1 MTNIYDA
8 IKEKENQ
15 IAIFQ
20 AQISG
25 LQAEIEA
32 LRVAA
37 RILEGG
43 SVSTPDAARKIVARF
58 PLESKVEVFF
68 DPEDET
74 VSTLDRSG
82 SKVRWVLL
90 AGAVLFCGA
99 ALATALTMLA
109 PGGVFAFTLETH
121 DGDGVV
127 IGAGLRYAHGKRI
140 VREKVAGAGLELAY
154 LEEAS
159 PRTEDNEPVRGLVVV
174 AAKT

>member
-43 SVSTPDAARKIVARF
+43 GSTEQARPVA
-58 PLESKVEVFF
+58 VQQ
-68 DPEDET
+68 
-74 VSTLDRSG
+74 
-82 SKVRWVLL
+82 
-90 AGAVLFCGA
+90 A
-99 ALATALTMLA
+99 
-109 PGGVFAFTLETH
+109 
-121 DGDGVV
+121 
-127 IGAGLRYAHGKRI
+127 
-140 VREKVAGAGLELAY
+140 
-154 LEEAS
+154 
-159 PRTEDNEPVRGLVVV
+159 V
-174 AAKT
+174 AAGGDKSKQRVWP

>member
-43 SVSTPDAARKIVARF
+43 SANVSDAARPVA
-58 PLESKVEVFF
+58 VQ
-68 DPEDET
+68 T
-74 VSTLDRSG
+74 VP
-82 SKVRWVLL
+82 
-90 AGAVLFCGA
+90 A
-99 ALATALTMLA
+99 AN
-109 PGGVFAFTLETH
+109 GGDKT
-121 DGDGVV
+121 
-127 IGAGLRYAHGKRI
+127 KR
-140 VREKVAGAGLELAY
+140 VW
-154 LEEAS
+154 
-159 PRTEDNEPVRGLVVV
+159 P
-174 AAKT
+174 

>member
-43 SVSTPDAARKIVARF
+43 AASAGDAARPVA
-58 PLESKVEVFF
+58 VA
-68 DPEDET
+68 
-74 VSTLDRSG
+74 
-82 SKVRWVLL
+82 
-90 AGAVLFCGA
+90 AGAA
-99 ALATALTMLA
+99 N
-109 PGGVFAFTLETH
+109 GGDKT
-121 DGDGVV
+121 
-127 IGAGLRYAHGKRI
+127 KR
-140 VREKVAGAGLELAY
+140 VW
-154 LEEAS
+154 
-159 PRTEDNEPVRGLVVV
+159 P
-174 AAKT
+174 

>member
-43 SVSTPDAARKIVARF
+43 NAAEAARPVAVQT
-58 PLESKVEVFF
+58 PV
-68 DPEDET
+68 
-74 VSTLDRSG
+74 
-82 SKVRWVLL
+82 
-90 AGAVLFCGA
+90 AV
-99 ALATALTMLA
+99 
-109 PGGVFAFTLETH
+109 GGG
-121 DGDGVV
+121 GDKN
-127 IGAGLRYAHGKRI
+127 KR
-140 VREKVAGAGLELAY
+140 VW
-154 LEEAS
+154 
-159 PRTEDNEPVRGLVVV
+159 P
-174 AAKT
+174 

>member
-43 SVSTPDAARKIVARF
+43 
-58 PLESKVEVFF
+58 
-68 DPEDET
+68 
-74 VSTLDRSG
+74 
-82 SKVRWVLL
+82 
-90 AGAVLFCGA
+90 
-99 ALATALTMLA
+99 
-109 PGGVFAFTLETH
+109 GGVAEST
-121 DGDGVV
+121 
-127 IGAGLRYAHGKRI
+127 RP
-140 VREKVAGAGLELAY
+140 VA
-154 LEEAS
+154 
-159 PRTEDNEPVRGLVVV
+159 V
-174 AAKT
+174 AANANGGSEKKRVWP

>member
-43 SVSTPDAARKIVARF
+43 GSSEAARPVPVQQVTVGADK
-58 PLESKVEVFF
+58 SKQRVW
-68 DPEDET
+68 P
-74 VSTLDRSG
+74 
-82 SKVRWVLL
+82 
-90 AGAVLFCGA
+90 
-99 ALATALTMLA
+99 
-109 PGGVFAFTLETH
+109 
-121 DGDGVV
+121 
-127 IGAGLRYAHGKRI
+127 
-140 VREKVAGAGLELAY
+140 
-154 LEEAS
+154 
-159 PRTEDNEPVRGLVVV
+159 
-174 AAKT
+174 

>member
-43 SVSTPDAARKIVARF
+43 STGSSEAARPVAV
-58 PLESKVEVFF
+58 PAAAAA
-68 DPEDET
+68 
-74 VSTLDRSG
+74 G
-82 SKVRWVLL
+82 SDK
-90 AGAVLFCGA
+90 
-99 ALATALTMLA
+99 
-109 PGGVFAFTLETH
+109 
-121 DGDGVV
+121 
-127 IGAGLRYAHGKRI
+127 KR
-140 VREKVAGAGLELAY
+140 VW
-154 LEEAS
+154 
-159 PRTEDNEPVRGLVVV
+159 P
-174 AAKT
+174 

>member
-43 SVSTPDAARKIVARF
+43 AAGTTEAARPVA
-58 PLESKVEVFF
+58 VQGNAN
-68 DPEDET
+68 
-74 VSTLDRSG
+74 G
-82 SKVRWVLL
+82 SDK
-90 AGAVLFCGA
+90 
-99 ALATALTMLA
+99 T
-109 PGGVFAFTLETH
+109 
-121 DGDGVV
+121 
-127 IGAGLRYAHGKRI
+127 KR
-140 VREKVAGAGLELAY
+140 VW
-154 LEEAS
+154 
-159 PRTEDNEPVRGLVVV
+159 P
-174 AAKT
+174 

>member
-43 SVSTPDAARKIVARF
+43 AAGT
-58 PLESKVEVFF
+58 S
-68 DPEDET
+68 
-74 VSTLDRSG
+74 
-82 SKVRWVLL
+82 
-90 AGAVLFCGA
+90 
-99 ALATALTMLA
+99 
-109 PGGVFAFTLETH
+109 
-121 DGDGVV
+121 
-127 IGAGLRYAHGKRI
+127 
-140 VREKVAGAGLELAY
+140 
-154 LEEAS
+154 
-159 PRTEDNEPVRGLVVV
+159 
-174 AAKT
+174 

>member
-43 SVSTPDAARKIVARF
+43 NAGSSPETARPVA
-58 PLESKVEVFF
+58 VQ
-68 DPEDET
+68 T
-74 VSTLDRSG
+74 
-82 SKVRWVLL
+82 
-90 AGAVLFCGA
+90 AV
-99 ALATALTMLA
+99 A
-109 PGGVFAFTLETH
+109 PNGGDKT
-121 DGDGVV
+121 
-127 IGAGLRYAHGKRI
+127 KR
-140 VREKVAGAGLELAY
+140 VW
-154 LEEAS
+154 
-159 PRTEDNEPVRGLVVV
+159 P
-174 AAKT
+174 

>member
-43 SVSTPDAARKIVARF
+43 GSSEQARPVAVQTPVA
-58 PLESKVEVFF
+58 
-68 DPEDET
+68 
-74 VSTLDRSG
+74 
-82 SKVRWVLL
+82 
-90 AGAVLFCGA
+90 AGADKSKQRVW
-99 ALATALTMLA
+99 
-109 PGGVFAFTLETH
+109 P
-121 DGDGVV
+121 
-127 IGAGLRYAHGKRI
+127 
-140 VREKVAGAGLELAY
+140 
-154 LEEAS
+154 
-159 PRTEDNEPVRGLVVV
+159 
-174 AAKT
+174 

>member
-43 SVSTPDAARKIVARF
+43 GQPEAARPVA
-58 PLESKVEVFF
+58 VQ
-68 DPEDET
+68 T
-74 VSTLDRSG
+74 AA
-82 SKVRWVLL
+82 
-90 AGAVLFCGA
+90 AG
-99 ALATALTMLA
+99 
-109 PGGVFAFTLETH
+109 
-121 DGDGVV
+121 GDKNKQRVW
-127 IGAGLRYAHGKRI
+127 
-140 VREKVAGAGLELAY
+140 
-154 LEEAS
+154 
-159 PRTEDNEPVRGLVVV
+159 P
-174 AAKT
+174 

>member
-43 SVSTPDAARKIVARF
+43 GAAPEAARPVA
-58 PLESKVEVFF
+58 VQAAVA
-68 DPEDET
+68 
-74 VSTLDRSG
+74 
-82 SKVRWVLL
+82 
-90 AGAVLFCGA
+90 AGADKSKQRVW
-99 ALATALTMLA
+99 
-109 PGGVFAFTLETH
+109 P
-121 DGDGVV
+121 
-127 IGAGLRYAHGKRI
+127 
-140 VREKVAGAGLELAY
+140 
-154 LEEAS
+154 
-159 PRTEDNEPVRGLVVV
+159 
-174 AAKT
+174 

>member
-43 SVSTPDAARKIVARF
+43 SGISEAARPVAV
-58 PLESKVEVFF
+58 PAAAAA
-68 DPEDET
+68 
-74 VSTLDRSG
+74 G
-82 SKVRWVLL
+82 SDK
-90 AGAVLFCGA
+90 
-99 ALATALTMLA
+99 
-109 PGGVFAFTLETH
+109 
-121 DGDGVV
+121 
-127 IGAGLRYAHGKRI
+127 KR
-140 VREKVAGAGLELAY
+140 VW
-154 LEEAS
+154 
-159 PRTEDNEPVRGLVVV
+159 P
-174 AAKT
+174 

>member
-43 SVSTPDAARKIVARF
+43 TGSADAGRPVPVQPVSVGADK
-58 PLESKVEVFF
+58 SKQRVW
-68 DPEDET
+68 P
-74 VSTLDRSG
+74 
-82 SKVRWVLL
+82 
-90 AGAVLFCGA
+90 
-99 ALATALTMLA
+99 
-109 PGGVFAFTLETH
+109 
-121 DGDGVV
+121 
-127 IGAGLRYAHGKRI
+127 
-140 VREKVAGAGLELAY
+140 
-154 LEEAS
+154 
-159 PRTEDNEPVRGLVVV
+159 
-174 AAKT
+174 